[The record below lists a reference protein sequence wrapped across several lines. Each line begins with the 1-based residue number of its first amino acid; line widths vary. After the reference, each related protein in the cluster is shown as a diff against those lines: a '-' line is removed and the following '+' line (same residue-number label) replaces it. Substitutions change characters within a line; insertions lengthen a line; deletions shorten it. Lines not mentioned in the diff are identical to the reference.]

1 MRNLAS
7 IRNYQNYKEGANML
21 MNQKIRRDFL
31 IKLYGFFLTQ
41 MVITLFICSLSK
53 FEPVKNEFKSD
64 SAYLAFFILCFP
76 FNLMIGGALGCFRK
90 HLENRFVQSL
100 IIVLGTIFITYIYF
114 YIGILTDYKGIM
126 SVILLQMAGAVG
138 RLVYA
143 MNTKNHYRYFDFGLS
158 TVLFI
163 LIFEPII
170 VLPWTDNLLFIIL
183 LFVLTTAFSMYLVY
197 DINYTVTELDTKY
210 FVSDFALCA
219 LIHYLGPFYFLTRA
233 CSQTHHIK

>member
-7 IRNYQNYKEGANML
+7 IRNYQNYEEGANML
-21 MNQKIRRDFL
+21 MNQRIRRDFL
-31 IKLYGFFLTQ
+31 AKLYGFFLTQ

-53 FEPVKNEFKSD
+53 FEPVINEFKD
-64 SAYLAFFILCFP
+64 KGIYLAFFILCFP
-76 FNLMIGGALGCFRK
+76 LNLVLGGALGCFREK
-90 HLENRFVQSL
+90 LENRFVQSL

-114 YIGILTDYKGIM
+114 YISILTDYRGIM
-126 SVILLQMAGAVG
+126 SVILLQMAGAIG
-138 RLVYA
+138 RLAYA

-158 TVLFI
+158 TVLFM

-183 LFVLTTAFSMYLVY
+183 LFVLTTVFSIYLVY

-219 LIHYLGPFYFLTRA
+219 LIHYLGPFYFLTRL
-233 CSQTHHIK
+233 CSQTEQVK